1 MYFYCKKK
9 AGTTMKE
16 VMKSLNDFFEEN
28 LKPPFRITSV
38 SEEEYGW
45 FAEVEVIEEDEYMQ
59 KYGHDQLL
67 GVYEVKLNNNQQ
79 VGSFERVN
87 LRPRSAHVE
96 TAERR

>member
-1 MYFYCKKK
+1 
-9 AGTTMKE
+9 MKE
-16 VMKSLNDFFEEN
+16 PTNPINDFFEEN

-38 SEEEYGW
+38 SEEDYGW
-45 FAEVEVIEEDEYMQ
+45 FAEVEVIEENEYMQ